1 MAQKICSR
9 STCEKAGIPQDYS
22 EYYADKR
29 ASDGLASR
37 CKECIRKKVRK
48 YQADNPEKCREQ
60 HSRWRYER
68 GGKERMNEYQREW
81 RKKNMTPARKM
92 RKNVSNAVYEALRLQ
107 NRTKGG
113 VTFEHLPYTPAQLK
127 EHLEKQFDEH
137 MSWEN
142 YGTYWQI
149 DHLIPQAALVYDS
162 FEHPNFQKCW
172 ALDNLQPMEATA
184 NRSKGSLYEGERHYH
199 AK

>member
-1 MAQKICSR
+1 
-9 STCEKAGIPQDYS
+9 
-22 EYYADKR
+22 
-29 ASDGLASR
+29 
-37 CKECIRKKVRK
+37 
-48 YQADNPEKCREQ
+48 
-60 HSRWRYER
+60 
-68 GGKERMNEYQREW
+68 MNEYQREW